1 MSEDAASARRV
12 IGVEEHAWTPELRR
26 ALLKWG
32 GDVMVIRMSSRGEVN
47 LRLLEVGEERLSRM
61 DAAGVD
67 MEVLSITAPGTQP
80 LPPQVAVPLAREAND
95 ILADAVRR
103 HPDRFA
109 AFATLP
115 TCDPQ
120 AAAAELE
127 RAVAGLGHVGAM
139 LFPRTGERF
148 LDHASFRP
156 VFEAAAQLGVPLYIH
171 PAMPPEKLMD
181 VAYSGF
187 DEKTGLL
194 LSTGGWGWHSEAGLA
209 ALRLI
214 LAGTLDRHPDLQI
227 ILGHWGEMLV
237 PFADR
242 ADLLSTAA
250 THLQR
255 RVLDYIT
262 GNLAVTAGGIYS
274 HRMLSAA
281 ADVLGPDRIM
291 FGADSPFG
299 SPTAGDGAENPGPG
313 GGDSRGAFGGRGGA
327 RAFVDSAPLDE
338 RGRDKLGHLNAERIL
353 HLTRPAT
360 PEGQT
365 PA

>member
-1 MSEDAASARRV
+1 MSQDTAPARRV

-26 ALLKWG
+26 ALLRWG
-32 GDVMVIRMSSRGEVN
+32 GDATVNKMSSRGEVN
-47 LRLLEVGEERLSRM
+47 LRLLDVGEERLARM
-61 DAAGVD
+61 DVSGVD
-67 MEVLSITAPGTQP
+67 MEVLSITTPGTQP

-95 ILADAVRR
+95 VLADAVRR

-115 TCDPQ
+115 TSDPQ

-127 RAVAGLGHVGAM
+127 RAVTGLGHVGAM
-139 LFPRTGERF
+139 LFPRTGETY

-156 VFEAAAQLGVPLYIH
+156 IFETAAHLGVPLYIH
-171 PAMPPEKLMD
+171 PAMPPRKLID
-181 VAYSGF
+181 IAYSGF
-187 DEKTGLL
+187 DEMTGLL

-209 ALRLI
+209 TLRLI

-250 THLQR
+250 PHLQR

-262 GNLAVTAGGIYS
+262 GNLAVTAGGLYS
-274 HRMLSAA
+274 HRMLGAA
-281 ADVLGPDRIM
+281 LDVLGPDRVM
-291 FGADSPFG
+291 FGADSPYG
-299 SPTAGDGAENPGPG
+299 APTTGDGQEHRGLG
-313 GGDSRGAFGGRGGA
+313 GVDSRGAFGGQGGA
-327 RAFVDSAPLDE
+327 RAFVDHAPLDE
-338 RGRDKLGHLNAERIL
+338 QGRDKLGHLNAERIL
-353 HLTRPAT
+353 RLPRPVN
-360 PEGQT
+360 P
-365 PA
+365 